1 MVMVGRDGERQPGI
15 RAAMGDVRAP
25 RRLTTREREVLRLV
39 ERGRTNLE
47 IARRMGISRPT
58 VARHLSNAMDKLG
71 AESRTHAVV
80 IHEACDATAAPG
92 LPGAPGTIDDDGR
105 AILVRLAIGRPLG
118 AIARELNLSRRTA
131 DRRLA
136 GARAALG
143 VERTT
148 EAVAQ
153 ALRLGWLG

>member
-1 MVMVGRDGERQPGI
+1 MAEHE
-15 RAAMGDVRAP
+15 VRRGPAFP
-25 RRLTTREREVLRLV
+25 TKGLTARECEVLRLV
-39 ERGRTNLE
+39 ERGRTNPE
-47 IARRMGISRPT
+47 IARRMGIGRPT

-71 AESRTHAVV
+71 AESRAHAVV
-80 IHEACDATAAPG
+80 IHGAVLATSTRREPPRDRG
-92 LPGAPGTIDDDGR
+92 LDDEGR
-105 AILVRLAIGRPLG
+105 AILARLAIGRSLG
-118 AIARELNLSRRTA
+118 AIARELHLSRRTA

-136 GARAALG
+136 DARAALG